1 MATEFHMNLLL
12 LMHFIT
18 LWLWL
23 TSKFFHVLHVI
34 VINPS
39 VIYCIKILQL
49 SIFVMMTPKC
59 DSRCN
64 SNAVDTTVLHDLFV
78 GVNTAQNLDPRY
90 FMLIQSLCYVFS
102 EIYL

>member
-1 MATEFHMNLLL
+1 MMA
-12 LMHFIT
+12 
-18 LWLWL
+18 
-23 TSKFFHVLHVI
+23 
-34 VINPS
+34 
-39 VIYCIKILQL
+39 
-49 SIFVMMTPKC
+49 PKC